1 MTVGNIARDREDV
14 VTATP
19 DTAVFDLAQLMEA
32 NKVGSVVIEDE
43 GGEIAGIVTD
53 RDLAL
58 TVIGEQ
64 RQFEALTAADVMT
77 EDVFAVSGDR
87 ELFDLFSEMGE
98 NSVRRIPVVDDGE
111 LTGIVTLDD
120 LLAVLH
126 SEMGNIT
133 EVVESES
140 PPHPK
145 L

>member
-1 MTVGNIARDREDV
+1 MTVGTIARDREEV

-19 DTAVFDLAQLMEA
+19 DTAVFDVAQLMEA
-32 NKVGSVVIEDE
+32 NKVGSVVIED

-98 NSVRRIPVVDDGE
+98 HNVRRIPVVEDGE
-111 LTGIVTLDD
+111 LAGIVTLDD

-133 EVVESES
+133 EVVRSES